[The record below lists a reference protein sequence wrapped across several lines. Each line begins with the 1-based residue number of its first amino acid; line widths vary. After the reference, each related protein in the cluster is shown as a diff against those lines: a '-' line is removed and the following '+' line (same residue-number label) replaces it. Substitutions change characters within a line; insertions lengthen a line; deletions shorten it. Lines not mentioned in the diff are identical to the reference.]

1 MVKIRSLLPISD
13 SESYVSDVI
22 ENGSAISAT
31 STMDLDLESVKTERH
46 TKRVEQERLN
56 LENIS
61 TSSEAW
67 IAALTDIQENDSL
80 GSSGLSG
87 IDGSES
93 EGPGSVRTS
102 TDSSL
107 WDTASVTSHPRL
119 FIVGYKGAGQ
129 SELAAAA
136 LEKLE
141 GIPCFSIDYPGL
153 LADLNAQ

>member
-67 IAALTDIQENDSL
+67 IAALTDIQESDSL
-80 GSSGLSG
+80 GLSG
-87 IDGSES
+87 IDGTES
-93 EGPGSVRTS
+93 EVPGSARTS